1 MKFYH
6 KPSIKGFIKNY
17 WNFLFVIS
25 TGKSLNDKAINY
37 WSFIIDLIEL
47 LIVQAR
53 FVFVSKKTSL
63 AIRGS
68 FTSYVY
74 KKRWVKLN
82 YFRKQCCLLSFL
94 LT

>member
-1 MKFYH
+1 MYYVVFIHVCYEIL
-6 KPSIKGFIKNY
+6 PQTFNKGIHQKLLE
-17 WNFLFVIS
+17 FLFVIS

-53 FVFVSKKTSL
+53 FVFVSKKTIL

-68 FTSYVY
+68 FTSYV
-74 KKRWVKLN
+74 
-82 YFRKQCCLLSFL
+82 
-94 LT
+94 